1 MLNLNF
7 LVMLAIFFP
16 LFIPNVNSFI
26 HVRNRNPHCSR
37 CDDCYEQMAFTLA
50 SKQTKKQRNKQNKM
64 KNIFVKRKSLD
75 LFYHRRSHGRG
86 IKKSDNPK
94 KVPYGWSS
102 SNSSRQ
108 VNTCLI
114 ITVQP

>member
-37 CDDCYEQMAFTLA
+37 CDDCYM
-50 SKQTKKQRNKQNKM
+50 SKWHLHLPQNK
-64 KNIFVKRKSLD
+64 IRK
-75 LFYHRRSHGRG
+75 
-86 IKKSDNPK
+86 INKKPTNQNEKHSCQK
-94 KVPYGWSS
+94 
-102 SNSSRQ
+102 
-108 VNTCLI
+108 LI
-114 ITVQP
+114 IGFVLP